1 MDETRIEG
9 IPTAPA
15 ARRAVSFFGK
25 NRVWLNILLF
35 ILTVLSTFVVGTSWS
50 ASYKYAEE
58 ISTNPEFVVTLQ
70 MLMDAQVV
78 SLSLIYAAVLLVILL
93 GHELGHYLTC
103 RHYRISATLP
113 FFIPAPTL
121 VGTMGAFIK
130 IKSPITQK
138 RQLFDIGVAG
148 PLASFVLSLP
158 ALVIGVALSKVVPS
172 LPKEGTYY
180 FGDPLLLKIIGAIF
194 FKNVGPNQDVV
205 LHPVAVAGW
214 VGVLV
219 TAMNL
224 FPLGQLDGG
233 HVSYAVLGPRAKAIG
248 RVFLAVF
255 VVMGIFFWAG
265 WLVWA
270 LVIMLLGLKHPRIWD
285 EDASLGTKRKIIGF
299 LTLVVFILSFI
310 PDPIKGYNGL
320 ELIRQFWR

>member
-1 MDETRIEG
+1 MDETKIEG
-9 IPTAPA
+9 MPAAPA
-15 ARRAVSFFGK
+15 PQRLASFFGT
-25 NRVWLNILLF
+25 NRVWLNVLLF
-35 ILTVLSTFVVGTSWS
+35 ILTVLSTFVVGISWS

-58 ISTNPEFVVTLQ
+58 IGAHPEFVVTLP
-70 MLMDAQVV
+70 MLMDAEVL
-78 SLSLIYAAVLLVILL
+78 SLSLMYAVVLLVILL

-103 RHYRISATLP
+103 RHYSINATLP
-113 FFIPAPTL
+113 YFIPAPTL

-130 IKSPITQK
+130 IKSPITRK

-158 ALVIGVALSKVVPS
+158 ALVIGVALSKAVPS

-194 FKNVGPNQDVV
+194 FKNIGPNQDVV
-205 LHPVAVAGW
+205 LHPIGVAGW
-214 VGVLV
+214 VGALV

-233 HVSYAVLGPRAKAIG
+233 HVSYAVLGPRAKAIS
-248 RVFLAVF
+248 RVFLAVI

-265 WLVWA
+265 WLVLA
-270 LVIMLLGLKHPRIWD
+270 LVIILLGLKHPRIWD
-285 EDASLGTKRKIIGF
+285 ENASLGTKRKIIGF
-299 LTLVVFILSFI
+299 LILAIFILSFI

>member
-1 MDETRIEG
+1 M
-9 IPTAPA
+9 
-15 ARRAVSFFGK
+15 
-25 NRVWLNILLF
+25 LF
-35 ILTVLSTFVVGTSWS
+35 ILTVLSTFVVGISWS

-58 ISTNPEFVVTLQ
+58 IGAHPEFVVTLP
-70 MLMDAQVV
+70 MLMDAEVL
-78 SLSLIYAAVLLVILL
+78 SLSLMYAVVLLVILL

-103 RHYRISATLP
+103 RHYSINATLP
-113 FFIPAPTL
+113 YFIPAPTL

-130 IKSPITQK
+130 IKSPITRK

-158 ALVIGVALSKVVPS
+158 ALVIGVALSKAVPS

-194 FKNVGPNQDVV
+194 FKNIGPNQDVV
-205 LHPVAVAGW
+205 LHPIGVAGW
-214 VGVLV
+214 VGALV

-233 HVSYAVLGPRAKAIG
+233 HVSYAVLGPRAKAIS
-248 RVFLAVF
+248 RVFLAVI

-265 WLVWA
+265 WLVLA
-270 LVIMLLGLKHPRIWD
+270 LVIILLGLKHPRIWD
-285 EDASLGTKRKIIGF
+285 ENASLGTKRKIIGF
-299 LTLVVFILSFI
+299 LILAIFILSFI

>member
-1 MDETRIEG
+1 MDETKIEG
-9 IPTAPA
+9 IPAAPA

-58 ISTNPEFVVTLQ
+58 ISANPEFVVTLQ
-70 MLMDAQVV
+70 MLMDTQVL

-103 RHYRISATLP
+103 RYYRISATLP

-130 IKSPITQK
+130 IKSPITRK

-233 HVSYAVLGPRAKAIG
+233 HVSYAVFGPRAKAIG

-299 LTLVVFILSFI
+299 LTLAVFILSFI